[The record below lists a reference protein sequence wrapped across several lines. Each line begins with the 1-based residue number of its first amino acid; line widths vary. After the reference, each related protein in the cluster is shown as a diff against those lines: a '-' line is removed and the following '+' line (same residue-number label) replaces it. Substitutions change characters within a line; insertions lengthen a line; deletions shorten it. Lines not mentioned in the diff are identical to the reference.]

1 MAPIVF
7 MDLVWAL
14 GLVGLATAS
23 AATALAVHGAMPSA
37 LGLALALAAAILTW
51 VGACAAVL
59 FALPKPR
66 PGRHPMMRGRD
77 FYAWA
82 LSFIARRWLDVPP
95 MSLLY
100 RQSGLL
106 RFLVLRAAGA
116 RIAFTAQLSSDA
128 VLLDPGLLVIGEGAL
143 VGSQATL
150 AGHFILD
157 DQLVL
162 APIVIGPGA
171 QVAIDV
177 LLGPGVVLGKGAVI
191 EARASIGPQSIVGDG
206 AVIGATAALGRAVTI
221 GDRARIPMGSVIP
234 AKAQVPA
241 EGTWPVAPD
250 QDVIR

>member
-1 MAPIVF
+1 
-7 MDLVWAL
+7 
-14 GLVGLATAS
+14 
-23 AATALAVHGAMPSA
+23 
-37 LGLALALAAAILTW
+37 
-51 VGACAAVL
+51 VL

-95 MSLLY
+95 MSLLF

-128 VLLDPGLLVIGEGAL
+128 VLLDPALLVVGPGAM

-150 AGHFILD
+150 AGHFILG

-162 APIVIGPGA
+162 APIVIGSGA
-171 QVAIDV
+171 QIAIDV
-177 LLGPGVVLGKGAVI
+177 LVGPGAVLGKGVVI
-191 EARASIGPQSIVGDG
+191 EARASIGPEVVIGDG
-206 AVIGATAALGRAVTI
+206 AVIGGAASLGRGVTV
-221 GDRARIPMGSVIP
+221 GDRARIPMSSVLP
-234 AKAQVPA
+234 ARSQVPA
-241 EGTWPVAPD
+241 DSTWPSAAPEKD
-250 QDVIR
+250 PPR